1 MHPVLLHF
9 GPVKVFAWGF
19 MLALAVLIAVFGIGR
34 QLEKEGYA
42 ADLGL
47 DLILLSV
54 ICGIIGGRIA
64 YIVTYEWADFLR
76 DPWLVLSIREG
87 GIQGLVWYG
96 SLVGGLIP
104 FLLYL
109 RRKKLAVWP
118 IADIFAPYVALGYA
132 LVRIGCF
139 LEGCCYGRVTSSTLG
154 MVFPTVDA
162 YTRYPTQLFSSALNF
177 LLFFVLIRLYPR
189 RRFPGQVF
197 IVYIIGYSVYR
208 FIVEF
213 FRESLIMV
221 GPISLG
227 QVYTLL
233 LLAVG
238 IALYFWQK
246 ARSKKQG
253 VMYNEPR

>member
-1 MHPVLLHF
+1 M
-9 GPVKVFAWGF
+9 
-19 MLALAVLIAVFGIGR
+19 AVLIAVFGIGR
-34 QLEKEGYA
+34 QLRKEGYEPEIA
-42 ADLGL
+42 I

-54 ICGIIGGRIA
+54 IFGIIGGRFA

-76 DPWLVLSIREG
+76 DPWMVLSIREG

-96 SLVGGLIP
+96 SLVGGVIP

-109 RRKKLAVWP
+109 RKKKLAVWP
-118 IADIFAPYVALGYA
+118 IADIFAPFVALGYA

-139 LEGCCYGRVTSSTLG
+139 LEGCCYGRVTSSWLG
-154 MVFPTVDA
+154 LVFPTVDSFS
-162 YTRYPTQLFSSALNF
+162 RYPTQLFSSFLNLILF
-177 LLFFVLIRLYPR
+177 LILIWLYPR

-197 IVYIIGYSVYR
+197 IVYLIGYSVYR
-208 FIVEF
+208 FIVEY

-227 QVYTLL
+227 QVYTLG
-233 LLAVG
+233 LLAAG

-246 ARSKKQG
+246 SHFEKDREIDQ
-253 VMYNEPR
+253 

>member
-1 MHPVLLHF
+1 MHPILLQI
-9 GPVKVFAWGF
+9 GPIKVFAWGF
-19 MLALAVLIAVFGIGR
+19 MLALAVLISVFGIGR
-34 QLEKEGYA
+34 QLKKEGYEP
-42 ADLGL
+42 DLGI

-64 YIVTYEWADFLR
+64 YIATYEWADFLR
-76 DPWLVLSIREG
+76 DPWMVLSIRAG

-96 SLVGGLIP
+96 SLAGGVIP

-109 RRKKLAVWP
+109 RKKRLAVWP
-118 IADIFAPYVALGYA
+118 IADIFAPFVALGYA

-139 LEGCCYGRVTSSTLG
+139 LEGCCYGRVTSSALG

-177 LLFFVLIRLYPR
+177 VLFLVLIWLYPR

-197 IVYIIGYSVYR
+197 MVYIIGYSIYR
-208 FIVEF
+208 FIVEY

-227 QVYTLL
+227 QVCTLV

-238 IALYFWQK
+238 IVLYFWQK
-246 ARSKKQG
+246 SRCKEFGNYKK
-253 VMYNEPR
+253 

>member
-1 MHPVLLHF
+1 MQF
-9 GPVKVFAWGF
+9 GPIKVFAWGF
-19 MLALAVLIAVFGIGR
+19 MLAMAVLIAVFGIGR
-34 QLEKEGYA
+34 QLRKEGYEPEIA
-42 ADLGL
+42 I

-54 ICGIIGGRIA
+54 IFGIIGGRFA

-76 DPWLVLSIREG
+76 DPWMVLSIREG

-96 SLVGGLIP
+96 SLVGGVIP

-109 RRKKLAVWP
+109 RKKKLAVWP
-118 IADIFAPYVALGYA
+118 IADIFAPFVALGYA

-139 LEGCCYGRVTSSTLG
+139 LEGCCYGRVTSSWLG
-154 MVFPTVDA
+154 LVFPTVDSFS
-162 YTRYPTQLFSSALNF
+162 RYPTQLFSSFLNLILF
-177 LLFFVLIRLYPR
+177 LILIWLYPR

-197 IVYIIGYSVYR
+197 IVYLIGYSVYR
-208 FIVEF
+208 FIVEY

-227 QVYTLL
+227 QVYTLG
-233 LLAVG
+233 LLAAG

-246 ARSKKQG
+246 SHFEKDREIDQ
-253 VMYNEPR
+253 

>member
-1 MHPVLLHF
+1 
-9 GPVKVFAWGF
+9 
-19 MLALAVLIAVFGIGR
+19 MLALAVLVAIIGIGR
-34 QLEKEGYA
+34 LMEKEGYERET
-42 ADLGL
+42 GL
-47 DLILLSV
+47 DLILLTV

-64 YIVTYEWADFLR
+64 YIVTYEWMDFLR
-76 DPWLVLSIREG
+76 DPWMVLSLRDG

-104 FLLYL
+104 FVLYL
-109 RRKKLAVWP
+109 RKKQLPGWQV
-118 IADIFAPYVALGYA
+118 ADIFAPFVALGYA

-139 LEGCCYGRVTSSTLG
+139 LEGCCYGRITDSPLG

-177 LLFFVLIRLYPR
+177 ILFLLLIWLYPR
-189 RRFPGQVF
+189 RKFPGQVLT
-197 IVYIIGYSVYR
+197 VYLIGYAIYR

-227 QVYTLL
+227 QVYTLIL
-233 LLAVG
+233 MA
-238 IALYFWQK
+238 IAIGLYFWQK
-246 ARSKKQG
+246 SRWEKERG
-253 VMYNEPR
+253 